1 MMMNVNEWIITWFQ
15 NNSEVSLNEINK
27 NLETNYLEQGW
38 IDSLKFVS
46 FVSELEE
53 NFKIRFS
60 NDEFQNRGFATING
74 LIKIIEAKTNDHI

>member
-1 MMMNVNEWIITWFQ
+1 MMNVNEWIITWFQ

-53 NFKIRFS
+53 NFKIIFS
-60 NDEFQNRGFATING
+60 NDEFQNRDFATING
-74 LIKIIEAKTNDHI
+74 LVKIIEAKIND